1 MKLLFIAPQ
10 PFFRERGTPI
20 RALHQ
25 IEELSRM
32 GHRADIVCYPFGEEI
47 NVPGVRVFRTIR
59 LPGIRDIPIGPSLA
73 KFPMDF
79 VLFWK
84 AFWLCLRNRYDV
96 IQAVEESAFFAVWLK
111 KLFRCRLIYNM
122 DSFISDQLQF
132 SGFVSARPI
141 IRFAQAC
148 ERSAMR
154 NAAYVVTVG
163 PVLSDVVR
171 RFAPGTKVL
180 QLEDAPLEAS
190 FREAPDGARRV
201 RDELNLGAAPVCVYT
216 GNFERYQGVDLL
228 VRAAGLVARERPD
241 VRFVFV
247 GGTEPQV
254 EEMRRLAAQAQAQTV
269 CVFTGRRPTHEM
281 ASFMTLAD
289 VLVTP
294 RNRGTN
300 PPMKIYAY
308 MQSGRPIVSTNVPTH
323 TQILDDQCAFL
334 TDPTP
339 EALAKGI
346 LATLGDP
353 EKARAIARAARD
365 RVEQKYSLQIFHQK
379 VRDAYTELAASLP
392 KRG

>member
-254 EEMRRLAAQAQAQTV
+254 EEMRRLAAQADPRDGLLHDPRGCAGDPAQPGHEPADEDLRLHAERPPHRV
-269 CVFTGRRPTHEM
+269 HQRPDPHADPRRPVRVPDRPD
-281 ASFMTLAD
+281 S
-289 VLVTP
+289 
-294 RNRGTN
+294 RG
-300 PPMKIYAY
+300 PGKRHPGHP
-308 MQSGRPIVSTNVPTH
+308 GRPGEGAGHRPRR
-323 TQILDDQCAFL
+323 
-334 TDPTP
+334 P
-339 EALAKGI
+339 
-346 LATLGDP
+346 
-353 EKARAIARAARD
+353 R
-365 RVEQKYSLQIFHQK
+365 
-379 VRDAYTELAASLP
+379 
-392 KRG
+392 